1 MHRTPQILECRDTFQ
16 RGVAGEP
23 GPIPGADG
31 GADDDVGANIT
42 LEQCPQ
48 RADLKRATRGP
59 AGEHKGGVIA
69 PARQMGG
76 RREKAVAAEMTVGG
90 VTIVSIE
97 MLLRC
102 HCLFS
107 AQVVAR
113 SPDTCFNTP
122 PLSPPRGPHA

>member
-1 MHRTPQILECRDTFQ
+1 MHGEPQIVERRDTLQ

-23 GPIPGADG
+23 GPIQGADG
-31 GADDDVGANIT
+31 GADDDIGANIT

-59 AGEHKGGVIA
+59 AGEHEGGVIA
-69 PARQMGG
+69 PARQMG
-76 RREKAVAAEMTVGG
+76 RRRGKADAVEMTVGG

-107 AQVVAR
+107 AKVVAR
-113 SPDTCFNTP
+113 STGTCLRT
-122 PLSPPRGPHA
+122 LSL

>member
-1 MHRTPQILECRDTFQ
+1 MHVTREVLECRNPCQ
-16 RGVAGEP
+16 RGVAVERV
-23 GPIPGADG
+23 PIPGADG

-59 AGEHKGGVIA
+59 AGEHEGGVIA

-76 RREKAVAAEMTVGG
+76 RRGKAVAGEMTVGG

-107 AQVVAR
+107 AKVVAR
-113 SPDTCFNTP
+113 STGTC
-122 PLSPPRGPHA
+122 LSTLSL